1 MATIV
6 SKKFPL
12 DIPNS
17 PSQQNATG
25 IGVSFPFNGDSV
37 FNTTFQT
44 RDQIRTNLINYLLT
58 NKNERVFNP
67 NFGADLRRSLFDME
81 NQTIESVREEIEAK
95 VIELFPLI
103 NIDEI
108 LVRTL
113 SDNHTIQFSIVYN
126 ISSYGV
132 NDIVNINLQ

>member
-58 NKNERVFNP
+58 NQNERVFNP
-67 NFGADLRRSLFDME
+67 DFGADLRRSLFDME
-81 NQTIESVREEIEAK
+81 NQSIESVREEIEAK

-108 LVRTL
+108 LVRTY
-113 SDNHTIQFSIVYN
+113 HTIFNCV
-126 ISSYGV
+126 
-132 NDIVNINLQ
+132 